1 MRLPQGKPVF
11 PTWIAAIGFAAALV
25 VSGAQAQEAVL
36 KDLRIR
42 QAVASPSIP
51 GAQAGGAVATV
62 ENKGAVADK
71 LLGASTPAAE
81 RVEIHVMKMENNIMR
96 MREVGPVE
104 IKAGQTVVMG
114 KSHPEG
120 LHLMLMG
127 LKQPLKEGEKFPITL
142 NFEKAGSVQLEMM
155 VSSQARGAKT
165 GEHKHH

>member
-1 MRLPQGKPVF
+1 MKLLKFKPGLA
-11 PTWIAAIGFAAALV
+11 PSIAGIGLAMALLT
-25 VSGAQAQEAVL
+25 SGAMAQDAML

-42 QAVASPSIP
+42 QATASPSMP
-51 GAQAGGAVATV
+51 GAQAGGAVATL
-62 ENKGAVADK
+62 ENKGLAADK
-71 LLGASTPAAE
+71 LIGATTPKAE

-104 IKAGQTVVMG
+104 IKPGQTVVMG

-120 LHLMLMG
+120 LHMMLMG

-142 NFEKAGSVQLEMM
+142 TFEKAGSVQLEMV
-155 VSSQARGAKT
+155 VSAQARGAKA